1 MGIFKGDDAEDGS
14 SGSTLGTPSG
24 NLSEAPPGDDESF
37 VVSGGGLAN
46 GSEEEGGSGNASK
59 G

>member
-14 SGSTLGTPSG
+14 SGSTLGTPSKD
-24 NLSEAPPGDDESF
+24 NAETPPGDDESF

-46 GSEEEGGSGNASK
+46 EGDDSLEGPQH
-59 G
+59 